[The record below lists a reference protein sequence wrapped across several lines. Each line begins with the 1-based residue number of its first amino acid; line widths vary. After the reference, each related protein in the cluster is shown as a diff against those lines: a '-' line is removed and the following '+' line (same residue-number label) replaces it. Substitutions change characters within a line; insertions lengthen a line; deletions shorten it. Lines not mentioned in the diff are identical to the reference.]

1 MNETS
6 PYLSIVVPLYNEEGN
21 VRELHRKICEAVQ
34 KIGRPAHNSAA
45 QNNDSGR
52 SFEIIFVDD
61 GSRDGTLEAAK
72 GLAPLKL
79 IVFRKNFGQT
89 AAFDAGFKQAKGEII
104 ITLDGDLQN
113 DPADI
118 PLLLE
123 KMAEGYDVVS
133 GWRHKRQD
141 PWSKKIPSRIAN
153 LLRKFLIHDNIHD
166 SGCSL
171 KAYKRECFRDVDLFG
186 EMHRFIP
193 AILQLEGY
201 KVGEVKVSHH
211 PRIHG
216 VTKYNWKRGFKGFV
230 DMISIWFWRKYSNR
244 PLHLFGASG
253 VILSSLG
260 VAILLWMVVE
270 KFYFGASISERLWPL
285 VGIFFTLVG
294 VQLFISGLLA
304 DIMVR
309 NYYQGRERMN
319 YNIREVREQ

>member
-1 MNETS
+1 MNEVK

-21 VRELHRKICEAVQ
+21 VRELHRKIVEAVQ
-34 KIGRPAHNSAA
+34 KIGRP
-45 QNNDSGR
+45 
-52 SFEIIFVDD
+52 FEIIFVDD
-61 GSRDGTLEAAK
+61 GSKDGTVREAK
-72 GLAPLKL
+72 NLSPLKV

-89 AAFDAGFKQAKGEII
+89 AAFDAGFKEAQGEII

-123 KMAEGYDVVS
+123 EVNKGYDVVS

-153 LLRKFLIHDNIHD
+153 LLRKVLVNDIIHD

-171 KAYKRECFRDVDLFG
+171 KAYKRECFTNVDLFG

-193 AILQLEGY
+193 AILELEGY

-216 VTKYNWKRGFKGFV
+216 VTKYNWKRGFKGLV

-253 VILSSLG
+253 VILSTLG
-260 VAILLWMVVE
+260 VAILFWMLVE
-270 KFYFGASISERLWPL
+270 KLYFGSSISERLWPL

-294 VQLFISGLLA
+294 IQLFISGLLA
-304 DIMVR
+304 DIAVR
-309 NYYQGRERMN
+309 NYYHVRHHMN
-319 YNIREVREQ
+319 YNIRETHKQ

>member
-1 MNETS
+1 MNNEQ
-6 PYLSIVVPLYNEEGN
+6 PWLSVVVPLYNEEGN
-21 VRELHRKICEAVQ
+21 VVELHQ
-34 KIGRPAHNSAA
+34 KILTAL
-45 QNNDSGR
+45 QKLGR

-61 GSRDGTLEAAK
+61 GSRDGTLERARS
-72 GLAPLKL
+72 LTPLKL

-89 AAFDAGFKQAKGEII
+89 AAFDAGIKAALGEVI

-113 DPADI
+113 DPNDI
-118 PLLLE
+118 SLLLA
-123 KMAEGYDVVS
+123 KMDEGYDVVS

-171 KAYKRECFRDVDLFG
+171 KAYKRECFKDVDLFG

-201 KVGEVKVSHH
+201 RVGEVKVSHH
-211 PRIHG
+211 PRLHG
-216 VTKYNWKRGFKGFV
+216 VTKYNWKRGFKGLV
-230 DMISIWFWRKYSNR
+230 DMISIWFWRKYSHR

-253 VILSSLG
+253 VVLSLLG
-260 VAILLWMVVE
+260 GAILLWMVVE
-270 KFYFGASISERLWPL
+270 KFYFDASIADRIWPL
-285 VGIFFTLVG
+285 VGIFFTLIG

-304 DIMVR
+304 DIAVR
-309 NYYQGRERMN
+309 NYYQNRHRMN
-319 YNIREVREQ
+319 YSIREVREQ

>member
-21 VRELHRKICEAVQ
+21 VADLYRKIYEAVQ
-34 KIGRPAHNSAA
+34 KIGRP
-45 QNNDSGR
+45 
-52 SFEIIFVDD
+52 FEIIFVDD
-61 GSRDGTLEAAK
+61 GSKDRTLEVAK
-72 GLAPLKL
+72 KLSPLKL
-79 IVFRKNFGQT
+79 IAFRKNFGQT
-89 AAFDAGFKQAKGEII
+89 AAFDAGFKEAKGEII

-123 KMAEGYDVVS
+123 KMTEGYDVVS

-153 LLRKFLIHDNIHD
+153 LLRKILIHDDIHD

-171 KAYKRECFRDVDLFG
+171 KAYKRECFKDLDFFG

-201 KVGEVKVSHH
+201 RVGEVKVSHH

-216 VTKYNWKRGFKGFV
+216 VTKYNWKRGIKGFV
-230 DMISIWFWRKYSNR
+230 DMISIWFWRKYSHR

-253 VILSSLG
+253 VFLSAIGSG
-260 VAILLWMVVE
+260 ILLWMIVE
-270 KFYFGASISERLWPL
+270 KFYFDASISERMWPL
-285 VGIFFTLVG
+285 VGIFFLLVG
-294 VQLFISGLLA
+294 IQLFISGLLA
-304 DIMVR
+304 DISVR
-309 NYYQGRERMN
+309 SYYQVRHRMN
-319 YNIREVREQ
+319 YNIREVRNQ